1 MVSESFRT
9 GNGGSFRAGALR
21 APTVTGVTTKSYAPD
36 LTDTALRDEIELIAD
51 LVVAAAGCSGRMSES
66 QIDEALGLCPSRSHT
81 A

>member
-1 MVSESFRT
+1 M
-9 GNGGSFRAGALR
+9 
-21 APTVTGVTTKSYAPD
+21 TTKSYAPD

-66 QIDEALGLCPSRSHT
+66 QIDEALGLCPSHSHT